1 MKSLLLDPQPINYVL
16 QVLVGNLVKE
26 LSRFVQTE
34 NISTPI
40 QIDLD
45 ENGRPKL
52 LVSTDDPFNLA
63 KNFQKQC
70 NLCGPLQIF
79 LPTSLA
85 QIEALGVVYIF
96 TDD

>member
-1 MKSLLLDPQPINYVL
+1 ML
-16 QVLVGNLVKE
+16 QVLVENLVKE

-40 QIDLD
+40 QIDID

-63 KNFQKQC
+63 KNFRKQC
-70 NLCGPLQIF
+70 NLCEPLQIF
-79 LPTSLA
+79 LPTNLA

>member
-1 MKSLLLDPQPINYVL
+1 MCSKFWLKIFS
-16 QVLVGNLVKE
+16 KE

-40 QIDLD
+40 QIDID

-63 KNFQKQC
+63 KNFRKQC
-70 NLCGPLQIF
+70 NLCEPLQIF
-79 LPTSLA
+79 LPTNLA
-85 QIEALGVVYIF
+85 QIETLGVVYIF